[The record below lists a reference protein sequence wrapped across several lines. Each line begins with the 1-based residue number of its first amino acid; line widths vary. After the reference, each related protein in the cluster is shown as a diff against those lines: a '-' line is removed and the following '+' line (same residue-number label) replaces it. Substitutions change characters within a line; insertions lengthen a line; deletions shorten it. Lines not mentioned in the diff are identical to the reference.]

1 MIKREFLVSGK
12 RIPWWEFEEGDS
24 GFRFDIRYSRTDNF
38 TGMKVYSSPSFF
50 LVEGAALDLIRA
62 AKSLRSEGF
71 GLLLF
76 DGYRPWS
83 VSKLFWDR
91 ASPHDRQFLADPASG
106 SSHNRASAV
115 DLSLFHLDSGTPVEM
130 PSDFDEMN
138 EKSASN
144 YSGGSELSR
153 FHRDLLRGAMESHRF
168 TGIANEWWHF
178 NHLDRHEWPVMNVS
192 FEEVRQAPRIPLP
205 PQDS

>member
-1 MIKREFLVSGK
+1 MG
-12 RIPWWEFEEGDS
+12 
-24 GFRFDIRYSRTDNF
+24 
-38 TGMKVYSSPSFF
+38 
-50 LVEGAALDLIRA
+50 A
-62 AKSLRSEGF
+62 AKSLGSEGF

-91 ASPHDRQFLADPASG
+91 ASAHDRQFLADPASG

-115 DLSLFHLDSGTPVEM
+115 DLSLFHLDSGAPVEM

-144 YSGGSELSR
+144 YPGGSDISR
-153 FHRDLLRGAMESHRF
+153 IHRDLLRRVMEAHRF

-178 NHLDRHEWPVMNVS
+178 NHQDRHEWPVMDVS
-192 FEEVRQAPRIPLP
+192 FEEVLQAPRIPLP
-205 PQDS
+205 LPES